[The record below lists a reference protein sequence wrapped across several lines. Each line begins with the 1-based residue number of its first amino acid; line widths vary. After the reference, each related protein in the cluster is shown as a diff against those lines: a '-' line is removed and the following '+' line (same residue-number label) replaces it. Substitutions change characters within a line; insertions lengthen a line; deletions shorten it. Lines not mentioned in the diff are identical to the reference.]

1 MSSPLNRRIA
11 FSMVKGMNISVAQE
25 LTQRIGCLD
34 RFFEASTHDLWQAV
48 GAQKAWCTDSE
59 RAALLARASSEEEF
73 VLKNKVAAL
82 FYTDTDYSARLGR
95 CDDAPALLY
104 RLGHCNLNAA
114 HVVAIVG
121 TRRATAYGTGVTQRI
136 VKDLAEQL
144 SDLVIVSGLA
154 YGIDVAAHRAALAC
168 DVPTVGVVA
177 HGLRTI
183 YPADHRDIAA
193 RMISAGGAIVT
204 EYPSDAQ
211 VHRGNFLARNRIV
224 AGLSDIVIIVESDAK
239 GGAMVTASIAQ
250 SYNREVGAIPG
261 RITDRYSLGPN
272 RLIHDN
278 RAAIIRDASDIISL
292 MNWTPIPHEG
302 QQAALPLQNFPPE
315 AAQIVDYLRL
325 HPDATVN
332 DMTHDLAQP
341 YHILT
346 SRLMMMEM
354 DNLLTALPGG
364 RFQLNV

>member
-1 MSSPLNRRIA
+1 MSTPLNRRIA
-11 FSMVKGMNISVAQE
+11 FSMVKGMNISVARE
-25 LTQRIGCLD
+25 LTQRLGDTD
-34 RFFEASTHDLWQAV
+34 RFFHASTSELWQAI
-48 GAQKAWCTDSE
+48 GAQKEWCADSE
-59 RAALLARASSEEEF
+59 RTALLARGKSEEDF
-73 VLKNKVAAL
+73 VIKNKVDAL
-82 FYTDTDYSARLGR
+82 YHTDPGYSQRLAL

-104 RLGHCNLNAA
+104 RLGHCNLNSA

-136 VKDLAEQL
+136 VNDLAEQL

-168 DVPTVGVVA
+168 NVPTVGVVA

-193 RMISAGGAIVT
+193 RMVGAGGAIVT
-204 EYPSDAQ
+204 EYPSDAA

-224 AGLSDIVIIVESDAK
+224 AGLSDIVLIVESDAK

-292 MNWTPIPHEG
+292 MNWTPKPREG
-302 QQAALPLQNFPPE
+302 EQATLPLQNFSPE
-315 AAQIVDYLRL
+315 VTQIVDYLRR
-325 HPDATVN
+325 HPEATVN
-332 DMTHDLAQP
+332 NMTRDLAQP
-341 YHILT
+341 YHVLT

-354 DNLLTALPGG
+354 DDILTALPGG

>member
-1 MSSPLNRRIA
+1 MSTTLNRRIA
-11 FSMVKGMNISVAQE
+11 FSMVKGMNVSVARE
-25 LTQRIGCLD
+25 LTQRLGGVD
-34 RFFEASTHDLWQAV
+34 RFFNATTSELWQAV
-48 GAQKAWCTDSE
+48 GAQKEWCTDSE
-59 RAALLARASSEEEF
+59 RTALLAHGKKEEDF
-73 VLKNKVAAL
+73 VIKNKVDAL
-82 FYTDTDYSARLGR
+82 YYTDFGYSQRLAQ

-121 TRRATAYGTGVTQRI
+121 TRRATAYGTGATQRI
-136 VKDLAEQL
+136 VSDLAEQL

-168 DVPTVGVVA
+168 NVPTVGVVA

-193 RMISAGGAIVT
+193 RMVGAGGAIVT
-204 EYPSDAQ
+204 EYPSDAA

-224 AGLSDIVIIVESDAK
+224 AGLSDIVLIIESDAK

-278 RAAIIRDASDIISL
+278 RATIIRDASDIISL
-292 MNWTPIPHEG
+292 MNWTPKPREG
-302 QQAALPLQNFPPE
+302 EQAALPLQNFSPE
-315 AAQIVDYLRL
+315 VARIVDYLCQ
-325 HPDATVN
+325 HPEATVN
-332 DMTHDLAQP
+332 DMTRDLAQP
-341 YHILT
+341 YHVLS

-354 DNLLTALPGG
+354 DDVLTALPGG